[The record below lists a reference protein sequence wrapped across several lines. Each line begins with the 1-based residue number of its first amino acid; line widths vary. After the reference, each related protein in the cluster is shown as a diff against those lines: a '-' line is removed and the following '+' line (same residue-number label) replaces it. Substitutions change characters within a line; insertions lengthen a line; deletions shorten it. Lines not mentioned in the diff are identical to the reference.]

1 MKKAIIR
8 FILLGLIGL
17 TLTACMPRL
26 VPPGGEFLGKRQVT
40 FAVERDSMLFPTGTK
55 PLHRLLVVVRM
66 NDLEIYGIK
75 IAFEKGDDYEIDYKG
90 KFLANRDSQFFDLPG
105 GARRIRRID
114 FLYRSLI
121 KTARRAEVEFWGY

>member
-1 MKKAIIR
+1 MRKAIIR
-8 FILLGLIGL
+8 FILLALVGL
-17 TLTACMPRL
+17 TLAACMPRL

-40 FAVERDSMLFPTGTK
+40 FAVERDSIVFPAGTK
-55 PLHRLLVVVRM
+55 PIRRLLIVVRM
-66 NDLEIYGIK
+66 NDLEIYGLK
-75 IAFEKGDDYEIDYKG
+75 IAFEKGEDYEIDYKG
-90 KFLANRDSQFFDLPG
+90 KFLANRDNEFFDLPG

>member
-55 PLHRLLVVVRM
+55 PLRRLLVVVRM